1 MGKETEKM
9 VKVKRDNRVLILTE
23 DEAESYLAKGYT
35 VYDIE
40 TGEVI
45 AEPDRYKS
53 ELREAK
59 KQIASL
65 TAEIEMLKREKNMLF
80 ARLKASGK

>member
-1 MGKETEKM
+1 MGKDTEKM
-9 VKVKRDNRVLILTE
+9 VKVKRDNRVLILAE

-35 VYDIE
+35 VYDID

-45 AEPDRYKS
+45 AEPDVYKS
-53 ELREAK
+53 KLQATE

-65 TAEIEMLKREKNMLF
+65 TVEVEMLKRENNMLSSK
-80 ARLKASGK
+80 LNASGK

>member
-1 MGKETEKM
+1 MGKDTEKM
-9 VKVKRDNRVLILTE
+9 VKVKLDNRVLILSE

-53 ELREAK
+53 KLRAAE

-65 TAEIEMLKREKNMLF
+65 TVEVEMLKRENNMLST
-80 ARLKASGK
+80 RLKASGK

>member
-1 MGKETEKM
+1 MGKDTEKM
-9 VKVKRDNRVLILTE
+9 VKVKRANRVLILTE

-35 VYDIE
+35 VYDID

-45 AEPDRYKS
+45 AEPDGYKS
-53 ELREAK
+53 KLRAAE

-65 TAEIEMLKREKNMLF
+65 TAEVEMLKRENNMLSSK
-80 ARLKASGK
+80 LKAFGK

>member
-1 MGKETEKM
+1 MEKEKK

-23 DEAESYLAKGYT
+23 GEAGSYLAKGYT
-35 VYDIE
+35 LYDIE

-59 KQIASL
+59 KQVASL
-65 TAEIEMLKREKNMLF
+65 TVEIEMLKRENNMLS
-80 ARLKASGK
+80 ARLKSSGK

>member
-9 VKVKRDNRVLILTE
+9 VKVKLDNRVLILSE

-45 AEPDRYKS
+45 AEPDGYKS
-53 ELREAK
+53 KLRAAE

-65 TAEIEMLKREKNMLF
+65 TVEVEMLKRENNMLST
-80 ARLKASGK
+80 RLKASGK

>member
-45 AEPDRYKS
+45 AEPDGYKS

-65 TAEIEMLKREKNMLF
+65 TVEVETLNRENNMLS